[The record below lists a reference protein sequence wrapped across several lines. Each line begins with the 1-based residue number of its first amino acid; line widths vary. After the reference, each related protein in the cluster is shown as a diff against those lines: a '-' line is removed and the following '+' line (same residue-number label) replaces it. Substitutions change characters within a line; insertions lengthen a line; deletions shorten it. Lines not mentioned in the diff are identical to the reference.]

1 MAVEK
6 TKIPYHVSEGL
17 WSAFPQFFARSNARW
32 SGQARC
38 RRRLA
43 WRLASSSSLPARP
56 ARVATRRK
64 IVGKALHSP
73 SEP

>member
-6 TKIPYHVSEGL
+6 TKIPSHVSEGL
-17 WSAFPQFFARSNARW
+17 WSAFPQFFARSNAR
-32 SGQARC
+32 C

-43 WRLASSSSLPARP
+43 ASGLPPPP